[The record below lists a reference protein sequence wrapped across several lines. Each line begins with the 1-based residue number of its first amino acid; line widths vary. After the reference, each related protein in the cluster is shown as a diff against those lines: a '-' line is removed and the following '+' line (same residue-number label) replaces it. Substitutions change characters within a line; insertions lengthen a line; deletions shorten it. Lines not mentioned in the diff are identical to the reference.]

1 VTAPDLML
9 EWSAWMLI
17 LGVVIASYMA
27 VYFIGRERGRQAQR
41 RANVLSAVEDAS
53 AVTVAIPMQRR
64 DVDR

>member
-1 VTAPDLML
+1 VTARDLML

-41 RANVLSAVEDAS
+41 RANVLSAIEDAS
-53 AVTVAIPMQRR
+53 AVTVAIPMQRGEPS
-64 DVDR
+64 